1 MKIGRNDLT
10 EQYITI
16 LLRMNS
22 KWYVL
27 INGLRR
33 FNEVCK
39 RSVVNEIKE
48 VKSNTEFNSRM
59 GSGSGDC

>member
-1 MKIGRNDLT
+1 
-10 EQYITI
+10 
-16 LLRMNS
+16 MNS